1 MPNSVI
7 HITNSEQTLRRI
19 DKLIATM
26 RTDLS
31 RSRVES
37 LIKQGAIRVNGELV
51 RPSYLPRLND
61 TIEISIPDLSE
72 SILPKAEVPFTE
84 IYRDEDIIV
93 IDKPVGVVTHPAPG
107 HRDDTLVNGLLA
119 RYPTLSGIN
128 GVKRPG
134 IVHRIDKDTS
144 GLLVVAVN
152 DVAHRHLAK
161 QLVDHSMHREYIAL
175 VKGVITE
182 TEGIIDAP
190 IGRDQHY
197 RQKMAV
203 NLRLGK
209 EAKTN
214 FKVISR
220 FSGYTLL
227 AVRLETGRTHQIRV
241 HLSYILHPIVGDP
254 LYGGK
259 DPLYKDGQLL
269 HAHKLMLTHP
279 HTGEKMTFECRLP
292 PHFINVLEKL
302 QS

>member
-1 MPNSVI
+1 
-7 HITNSEQTLRRI
+7 
-19 DKLIATM
+19 
-26 RTDLS
+26 
-31 RSRVES
+31 
-37 LIKQGAIRVNGELV
+37 
-51 RPSYLPRLND
+51 
-61 TIEISIPDLSE
+61 
-72 SILPKAEVPFTE
+72 
-84 IYRDEDIIV
+84 
-93 IDKPVGVVTHPAPG
+93 
-107 HRDDTLVNGLLA
+107 
-119 RYPTLSGIN
+119 
-128 GVKRPG
+128 
-134 IVHRIDKDTS
+134 
-144 GLLVVAVN
+144 
-152 DVAHRHLAK
+152 
-161 QLVDHSMHREYIAL
+161 
-175 VKGVITE
+175 
-182 TEGIIDAP
+182 
-190 IGRDQHY
+190 
-197 RQKMAV
+197 MAV
-203 NLRLGK
+203 NLRLGR

>member
-61 TIEISIPDLSE
+61 TIEIAIPDLSE

-190 IGRDQHY
+190 IGRDQRY